1 MDLTTALTI
10 KAQVVGENQINGL
23 AGGLKKVEGQSQ
35 KTAGAMARLKTA
47 AGGLTS
53 ALRTVLPILGT
64 AALVKFGKDSLDAAD
79 NISKLS
85 QRTGIAAPQL
95 DKFRKVAE
103 LSDTS
108 IDGLEKGFKTLATS
122 MFDTQVKGT
131 GPAAEAFQ
139 ALGISV
145 TDANGKLKATDQ
157 VMLEVAD
164 KFQQMEDGPKKAAL
178 AADLFGA
185 KVGNDLIPLLNSGGD
200 AVRNM
205 STSMTQEFADGAA
218 SFNDK
223 LENMQE
229 KFGDMALTL
238 MEKALP
244 ALTTLADML
253 SGLLDAFNN
262 LPGPVQTLIVAIGG
276 IGAAAAVLAPVVSAF
291 SGLVPIISGIVG
303 ALTGGGGL
311 LGAIAAV
318 FTGPVGWI
326 ALAVAAGVAIFT
338 FRDEIGAAF
347 GAIGEFFKSA
357 ADFYVKNW
365 VEPVMSL
372 GKSIVDF
379 YVKTWT
385 KIFDFIKQ
393 PFEAGIKFV
402 QDNFIKPIQD
412 TIKTVVDSIQ
422 QNWSALQQGLVSP
435 FEAAANVIRTVL
447 NSVIGGVE
455 GAINGVVGAINRLI
469 VGANNIGSKVGLP
482 QIPQIPTVSLPRF
495 AQGGVVNGPTVAMV
509 GEGGESEYIIP
520 ASKMARASANYLSG
534 MRGPGVI
541 PRFAEGG
548 YVAPSANVSI
558 QTGPVTQ
565 MNGQNFVTMQ
575 DMQSAV
581 KAGVNQTLS
590 MIQNDIGVRNR
601 LRLA

>member
-108 IDGLEKGFKTLATS
+108 LDGLEKGFKTLAQG
-122 MFDTQVKGT
+122 MYDTQIKGT
-131 GPAAEAFQ
+131 GPAAEGFK

-145 TDANGKLKATDQ
+145 TDANGKLKTTDQ

-164 KFQQMEDGPKKAAL
+164 KFQQMEDGPTKAAL
-178 AADLFGA
+178 AADLFGG
-185 KVGNDLIPLLNSGGD
+185 KLGNELIPLLNSGGD

-253 SGLLDAFNN
+253 AGLLDGFNK
-262 LPGPVQTLIVAIGG
+262 LPGPVQTLVVAIGG
-276 IGAAAAVLAPVVSAF
+276 IAGAAVVFGPIISAL
-291 SGLVPIISGIVG
+291 SGIVPIITGIVG

-311 LGAIAAV
+311 VAAIAAV
-318 FTGPVGWI
+318 FSGPVGWI
-326 ALAVAAGVAIFT
+326 ALAVAAGVAIYT
-338 FRDEIGAAF
+338 FRDQIGQAF
-347 GAIGEFFKSA
+347 GAIG
-357 ADFYVKNW
+357 
-365 VEPVMSL
+365 
-372 GKSIVDF
+372 
-379 YVKTWT
+379 
-385 KIFDFIKQ
+385 DFIKTAANIYKSIWIDPVLNLGKAVVNFYLNTWKSIFEYIKG
-393 PFEAGIKFV
+393 PFEKGIDFV
-402 QDNFIKPIQD
+402 KNNFIKPLQD

-422 QNWSALQQGLVSP
+422 QNWNALQQGLVSP

-455 GAINGVVGAINRLI
+455 GAINGVISAINRLI
-469 VGANNIGSKVGLP
+469 VGANNVGSKVGLP

-581 KAGVNQTLS
+581 KAGVNQTLA